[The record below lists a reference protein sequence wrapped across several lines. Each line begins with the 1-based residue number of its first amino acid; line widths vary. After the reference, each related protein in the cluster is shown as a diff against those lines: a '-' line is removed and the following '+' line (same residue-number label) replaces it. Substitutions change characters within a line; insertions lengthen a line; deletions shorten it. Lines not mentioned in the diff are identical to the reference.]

1 MQEESN
7 RQKKIAAVLQKD
19 LVDIL
24 QGEAREAL
32 KGVIIT
38 VTKVYVTSDLTE
50 AKVKISV
57 FPSQH
62 LQKLVEAMNINMA
75 TIRYELARRTK
86 HQLRRVPVLHFYSDD
101 SLDYI
106 EKIESV
112 LKGKVD
118 NPIKPNQEEE

>member
-1 MQEESN
+1 MQEETN
-7 RQKKIAAVLQKD
+7 RQKKIASVLQKD

-32 KGVIIT
+32 RGVLIT

-57 FPSQH
+57 FPSKH
-62 LQKLVEAMNINMA
+62 LQKLVDAMNANMA
-75 TIRYELARRTK
+75 TIRYELAKRTK
-86 HQLRRVPVLHFYSDD
+86 NQLRRMPVLHFYSDD

-112 LKGKVD
+112 LKGNTD
-118 NPIKPNQEEE
+118 NPIKPNKEEE

>member
-1 MQEESN
+1 MQEETN
-7 RQKKIAAVLQKD
+7 RQKKIAGVLQKD
-19 LVDIL
+19 LVAIL
-24 QGEAREAL
+24 QGEARDAL
-32 KGVIIT
+32 KGVLIT
-38 VTKVYVTSDLTE
+38 VTNVYVTSDLTE

-57 FPSQH
+57 FPSEH
-62 LQKLVEAMNINMA
+62 MQKMVDAMNVNMA

-112 LKGKVD
+112 LKGNTE
-118 NPIKPNQEEE
+118 NPIKPNIEEE

>member
-1 MQEESN
+1 MQEETN
-7 RQKKIAAVLQKD
+7 RQKKIAGVLQKD
-19 LVDIL
+19 LVSIL
-24 QGEAREAL
+24 QGEARDAL
-32 KGVIIT
+32 KGVLIT
-38 VTKVYVTSDLTE
+38 VTNVYVTSDLTE

-57 FPSQH
+57 FPSMH
-62 LQKLVEAMNINMA
+62 MQKMVDAMNVNMA

-112 LKGKVD
+112 LKGNTE
-118 NPIKPNQEEE
+118 NPIKPNIEEE

>member
-1 MQEESN
+1 MQEETN
-7 RQKKIAAVLQKD
+7 RQKKIAGVIQKD
-19 LVDIL
+19 LVSIL
-24 QGEAREAL
+24 QGEARDAL
-32 KGVIIT
+32 KGVLIT
-38 VTKVYVTSDLTE
+38 VTNVYVTSDLTE

-57 FPSQH
+57 FPSKH
-62 LQKLVEAMNINMA
+62 MQKMVSAMNANMA

-112 LKGKVD
+112 LKGNTE
-118 NPIKPNQEEE
+118 NPIKPNLEEE

>member
-7 RQKKIAAVLQKD
+7 RQKRIARVLQKE

-24 QGEAREAL
+24 QGEARDAL

-38 VTKVYVTSDLTE
+38 VTRVYITSDLTE
-50 AKVKISV
+50 AKVKISI
-57 FPSQH
+57 FPSEH
-62 LQKLVEAMNINMA
+62 SQKLVGAMNKNMA
-75 TIRYELARRTK
+75 TIRYELAKRTK
-86 HQLRRVPVLHFYSDD
+86 QQLRRVPVLHFYFDD

-112 LKGKVD
+112 LKGNVD
-118 NPIKPNQEEE
+118 NPLKPNQEEE

>member
-7 RQKKIAAVLQKD
+7 RQKKIAGVLQKD

-32 KGVIIT
+32 KGVLIT
-38 VTKVYVTSDLTE
+38 VTNVYVTSDLTE

-62 LQKLVEAMNINMA
+62 LQKLVNAMNENMA

-112 LKGKVD
+112 LKGNVD
-118 NPIKPNQEEE
+118 NPLKPNQEEE